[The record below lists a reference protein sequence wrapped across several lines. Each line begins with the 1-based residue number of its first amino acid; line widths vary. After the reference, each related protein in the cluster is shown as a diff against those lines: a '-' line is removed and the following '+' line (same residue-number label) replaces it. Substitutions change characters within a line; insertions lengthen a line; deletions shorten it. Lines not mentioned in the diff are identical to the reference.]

1 MRTCPSCGSESP
13 KGFAFCGRCGAPLGS
28 LAPTEERKVVTVLF
42 CDLAGFTARSD
53 GADPEDVRAR
63 LRPYH
68 VCLRRE
74 TERFGGM
81 VDKFI
86 GDGVMA
92 VFGIPS
98 REDDPERAVRC
109 ALAMA
114 EAVQE
119 LNREQPDLDLAV
131 RIGLTT
137 GEAVVTLGGSRE
149 TEGVVGDVV
158 NTAARLEGVAPIGGV
173 VVGEPTWA
181 ATSKLFDYEPLP
193 HVRVKGK
200 SEPLAI
206 WRAVSARS
214 RLGVGVDVKAATPFV
229 DRDLELVL
237 LQGIYGRATRE
248 ASAQL
253 VTIVGEPGVGKTRL
267 IRELREFVDARP
279 ELVSWRQGR
288 CLPYGEGVTFSA
300 LGELVSFRWPSA
312 CSRSRRTPSVTS
324 TAWSPPG
331 RYWRRRTATS
341 SKPRAGTP
349 RRSSGGAATAHC
361 WSTGRRCSASAVARW
376 GWDARRRATGS
387 CRRARSSAAS
397 PPDRS
402 WRRPTAGSAGP
413 TRNAAQPDL
422 DPTGPV

>member
-68 VCLRRE
+68 VRLRRE

-98 REDDPERAVRC
+98 HEDDPERAVRC

-173 VVGEPTWA
+173 LVGEPTWA

-214 RLGVGVDVKAATPFV
+214 RLGVGVDVKAVTPFV

-267 IRELREFVDARP
+267 IRELREFVDADRNSSPGARDAASPTGRASPSPPSVRWSRP
-279 ELVSWRQGR
+279 RQASSSPMTPR
-288 CLPYGEGVTFSA
+288 PRPASLPTR
-300 LGELVSFRWPSA
+300 LPWWPANIPSGNG
-312 CSRSRRTPSVTS
+312 SRPGSRR
-324 TAWSPPG
+324 WSGWPPPT
-331 RYWRRRTATS
+331 RPA
-341 SKPRAGTP
+341 PP
-349 RRSSGGAATAHC
+349 NVRRSSRLGAASSSSWPRQARWSWC
-361 WSTGRRCSASAVARW
+361 WRTSTGRTRPSSPS
-376 GWDARRRATGS
+376 RA
-387 CRRARSSAAS
+387 A
-397 PPDRS
+397 
-402 WRRPTAGSAGP
+402 
-413 TRNAAQPDL
+413 
-422 DPTGPV
+422 

>member
-68 VCLRRE
+68 VRLRRE

-98 REDDPERAVRC
+98 HEDDPERAVRC

-214 RLGVGVDVKAATPFV
+214 RLGVGVGVDVKAATPFV

-300 LGELVSFRWPSA
+300 LGEVVKAQAGILESDDAQAAAGKLADAVAVVAGEHSEREWLKARLAPLVGLA
-312 CSRSRRTPSVTS
+312 
-324 TAWSPPG
+324 TADEA
-331 RYWRRRTATS
+331 RAAEREEVFAAWRRFLELVAE
-341 SKPRAGTP
+341 AGP
-349 RRSSGGAATAHC
+349 LVVVLEDLHWADEAFLAL
-361 WSTGRRCSASAVARW
+361 
-376 GWDARRRATGS
+376 RAT
-387 CRRARSSAAS
+387 
-397 PPDRS
+397 
-402 WRRPTAGSAGP
+402 
-413 TRNAAQPDL
+413 
-422 DPTGPV
+422 